1 MILEL
6 VVSAWLAQADVVHW
20 PEGADGPA
28 VVLVAGET
36 LPPRSEWRGIAEAA
50 ACREPGQDARIYL
63 LVYSA
68 EQGQP
73 GERRSAEF
81 SHAKLRIRKRSAAPA
96 PPSSLPPFLRSV
108 S

>member
-50 ACREPGQDARIYL
+50 ACREPAQNASVYL

-68 EQGQP
+68 ELGEP
-73 GERRSAEF
+73 GERQPAEF
-81 SHAKLRIRKRSAAPA
+81 FHATARC
-96 PPSSLPPFLRSV
+96 LP
-108 S
+108 

>member
-28 VVLVAGET
+28 VVLVAGAT
-36 LPPRSEWRGIAEAA
+36 LPPRGEWRGIAEAA
-50 ACREPGQDARIYL
+50 ACREPGQDAKIYL

-68 EQGQP
+68 ELGEP
-73 GERRSAEF
+73 GERRPAEF
-81 SHAKLRIRKRSAAPA
+81 FHATARCLQ
-96 PPSSLPPFLRSV
+96 
-108 S
+108 